1 MGLRAYLLVT
11 VTDDCKDEFF
21 QDLMSDIK
29 NLAEVDFADPVVGTA
44 DLVVMVEAN
53 NLEEAAD
60 KVAACK
66 GVDKVEILRVTS
78 ILERHRTSKT
88 ALLQKLKS

>member
-1 MGLRAYLLVT
+1 M
-11 VTDDCKDEFF
+11 
-21 QDLMSDIK
+21 
-29 NLAEVDFADPVVGTA
+29 AEVDLPIRWNSRS
-44 DLVVMVEAN
+44 VVMVEAN